1 MYAPNENF
9 WSRLLGQEVV
19 LDLASPYVM
28 LGKLAAAHQDYLELE
43 QVDAHDL
50 RDTQTTREKYVLE
63 CRLHGIRPNRG
74 RAWISLREIVSISL
88 LADVLVD

>member
-1 MYAPNENF
+1 MYAPSDQL
-9 WSRLLGQEVV
+9 WTQLLGHEVV
-19 LDLASPYVM
+19 LDLA
-28 LGKLAAAHQDYLELE
+28 AHRDYLELE

-74 RAWISLREIVSISL
+74 RAWISLREIVSISR
-88 LADVLVD
+88 LADVLID

>member
-1 MYAPNENF
+1 MYAPNDTL
-9 WSRLLGQEVV
+9 WTQLIGHEVV
-19 LDLASPYVM
+19 LDLASPFVV
-28 LGKLAAAHQDYLELE
+28 LGKLTAAHRDYLELE

-63 CRLHGIRPNRG
+63 CRLHGVHPNRG
-74 RAWISLREIVSISL
+74 RAWISLREIVSISK

>member
-1 MYAPNENF
+1 MYAPNDTL
-9 WSRLLGQEVV
+9 WTQLIGHEVV
-19 LDLASPYVM
+19 LDLASPFVV
-28 LGKLAAAHQDYLELE
+28 LGKLTAAHRDYLELE

-63 CRLHGIRPNRG
+63 CRLHGVRPNRG
-74 RAWISLREIVSISL
+74 RAWISLREIVSISK